1 MQDSHSNTNQNT
13 DVQSIINHLMQ
24 ELNATTWQHQCQL
37 RRIVQHLGPNNAL
50 IILDETRTRVQ
61 KNGSHASDNAQQHTL
76 SAVYFDLVKQ
86 QMSPIIRRE
95 IFSRPYGPQ
104 PIDPAI
110 PTFDW
115 SDRGVV
121 IAEIGTDKGVVQ
133 TVKITLTGRPGKLV
147 ERDNCIITIMQ
158 DTESTAVPD
167 ELSTPP
173 PNPTQ
178 YGVYMTRN
186 QWTTVAEALRD
197 PSNMLVVEGWPT
209 YDAQLGGI
217 AVFALTVTVE
227 TSMTA

>member
-1 MQDSHSNTNQNT
+1 MQDYNPNTDENT

-24 ELNATTWQHQCQL
+24 ELDAATWQQQCQL
-37 RRIVQHLGPNNAL
+37 RRIVQHLGPNDAL
-50 IILDETRTRVQ
+50 TILDETHGKKKQDT
-61 KNGSHASDNAQQHTL
+61 NASML
-76 SAVYFDLVKQ
+76 SNVYFDLVKQ
-86 QMSPIIRRE
+86 RLSPSIRRE

-104 PIDPAI
+104 PIDAFT

-158 DTESTAVPD
+158 DTESTTVSD
-167 ELSTPP
+167 ELPTPP

-178 YGVYMTRN
+178 YGVYMTRD
-186 QWTTVAEALRD
+186 QWTSVVEALRD
-197 PSNMLVVEGWPT
+197 PSSMLVVEGWPT
-209 YDAQLGGI
+209 YDAQFGGI
-217 AVFALTVTVE
+217 AVFASAVTVE
-227 TSMTA
+227 VSTTA